1 MTAIPDPSAYLGYL
15 ESMTA
20 DSVAGLRDLV
30 ASDILFID
38 PFRSVRGF
46 EAFQDAHQQLFR
58 VLDAVRITV
67 TDRAWSGRIWL
78 CRFNVAAHSRAL
90 RRDMSV
96 DGVAELEFD
105 DRGLVAKQVNH
116 WDSGGHYYAALPVVG
131 TLVRMAQRRISGE

>member
-20 DSVAGLRDLV
+20 DTVSGLRDLV
-30 ASDILFID
+30 APDILFVD
-38 PFRSVRGF
+38 PFRSVRGVEPF
-46 EAFQDAHQQLFR
+46 EAVHHQLFR

-67 TDRAWSGRIWL
+67 TDRAWSGRVWL

-90 RRDMSV
+90 RRDMAV

-105 DRGLVAKQVNH
+105 DRGLVARQVNH

-131 TLVRMAQRRISGE
+131 TLVRMALRRVSGE